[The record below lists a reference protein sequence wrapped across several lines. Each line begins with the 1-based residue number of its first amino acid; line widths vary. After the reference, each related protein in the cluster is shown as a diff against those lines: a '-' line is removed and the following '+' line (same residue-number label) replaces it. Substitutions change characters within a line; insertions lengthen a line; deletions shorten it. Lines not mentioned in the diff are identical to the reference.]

1 MKAAELPHP
10 ARTMS
15 VHPHGRRAPVVVTG
29 SECPAGL
36 ALLRAVHAGGDA
48 PIAAV
53 TRPDA
58 LGAVSRA
65 AQAVEVVHDPSGDPE
80 AFARDVGAV
89 AARHGAT
96 VLPGTE
102 PALRALAHHR
112 DQLPDSVVAG
122 CPSAAV
128 VDRVLAKGALDEI
141 AAAGGLRTPPTRVLS
156 ADSADCWDGG
166 FPAVV
171 KPVSSYVPQADGTM
185 EHGLVLRVRDRAG
198 LASALAGLPAGRG
211 LVQPYLAGEQRT
223 VDGLAWEGEVVA
235 IAQKTGDRTWPRDC
249 GVLSYG
255 RIVRPDPELERC
267 CREMLADARWSGLFN
282 LQFLDAPG
290 GRFLI
295 DFNPRAWN
303 SLAVQVEAGANMPAA
318 WVDLLLGRPVR
329 PAVPRPG
336 RQFRSEIDDVRSL
349 WAAWRGGQRSA
360 AVRGLLPRRRTTHAI
375 FSWTDPAPA
384 LHVLRRR
391 GYH

>member
-1 MKAAELPHP
+1 MSLHP
-10 ARTMS
+10 Y
-15 VHPHGRRAPVVVTG
+15 GRRAPVVVTG
-29 SECPAGL
+29 SEFPAGL

-58 LGAVSRA
+58 LGAISRA
-65 AQAVEVVHDPSGDPE
+65 AHAVEVVHDPSGDPA
-80 AFARDVGAV
+80 AFVRDVGAV
-89 AARHGAT
+89 AVRHGAT

-112 DQLPDSVVAG
+112 DQLPGSVVAG
-122 CPSAAV
+122 CPPAAV
-128 VDRVLAKGALDEI
+128 VDRVLAKGSLTEL
-141 AAAGGLRTPPTRVLS
+141 AAAGGLRTPPTRMLTAES
-156 ADSADCWDGG
+156 ADRWDGG

-171 KPVSSYVPQADGTM
+171 KPLSSHLPQADGTI
-185 EHGLVLRVRDRAG
+185 EQRRVLSVLDGPG
-198 LASALAGLPAGRG
+198 LASALAGLPCGHG
-211 LVQPYLAGEQRT
+211 LVQPYVVGDQRT
-223 VDGLAWEGEVVA
+223 VDGLAWNGEVVA
-235 IAQKTGDRTWPRDC
+235 VAQKTGDRTWPRDC
-249 GVLSYG
+249 GVLTYG
-255 RIVRPDPELERC
+255 RIVRSDPDLERC
-267 CREMLADARWSGLFN
+267 CREMLAEACWSGLFN

-329 PAVPRPG
+329 PAVPRLG
-336 RQFRSEIDDVRSL
+336 RRFRSELDDARSL

-360 AVRGLLPRRRTTHAI
+360 AVRGLRPRRRTSHAI

-391 GYH
+391 GYR

>member
-1 MKAAELPHP
+1 MSLHP
-10 ARTMS
+10 A
-15 VHPHGRRAPVVVTG
+15 GRRVPVVVTG
-29 SECPAGL
+29 SEFPAGL

-58 LGAVSRA
+58 LGASSRA
-65 AQAVEVVHDPSGDPE
+65 AHAVEVVHDPIDDPA
-80 AFARDVGAV
+80 AFVRDVGAV
-89 AARHGAT
+89 AVRHGAM

-102 PALRALAHHR
+102 PALWALAHHR
-112 DQLPDSVVAG
+112 DQLPGSVVTG
-122 CPSAAV
+122 CPAPAV
-128 VDRVLAKGALDEI
+128 VDRVLAKDALDEL
-141 AAAGGLRTPPTRVLS
+141 AAAGGLRTPPTRVLAPEG
-156 ADSADCWDGG
+156 ADRWDGG

-171 KPVSSYVPQADGTM
+171 KPLSSYVSKADGTM
-185 EHGLVLRVRDRAG
+185 EQGQVLSVSDGPG
-198 LASALAGLPAGRG
+198 LASALAGLPGGRG
-211 LVQPYLAGEQRT
+211 LVQPYLIGDQRT

-235 IAQKTGDRTWPRDC
+235 VAQKTGDRTWPRDC

-255 RIVRPDPELERC
+255 RIVASDPDLERR
-267 CREMLADARWSGLFN
+267 CREMLAHSCWSGLFN

-318 WVDLLLGRPVR
+318 WVDLLVGRPVR
-329 PAVPRPG
+329 PAVPQLDR
-336 RQFRSEIDDVRSL
+336 RFRSEVDDARSL

-360 AVRGLLPRRRTTHAI
+360 AVRGLLPRRGTSHAI

-384 LHVLRRR
+384 LHALLRR

>member
-1 MKAAELPHP
+1 
-10 ARTMS
+10 MS
-15 VHPHGRRAPVVVTG
+15 PNSRGRRVPVVVTG
-29 SECPAGL
+29 SEFPAGL

-53 TRPDA
+53 TRRNA
-58 LGAVSRA
+58 VGAVSRA
-65 AQAVEVVHDPSGDPE
+65 AHAVEIVHDPSNDPA
-80 AFARDVGAV
+80 AFVRDVGAV
-89 AARHGAT
+89 ALRHRAA

-112 DQLPDSVVAG
+112 DQLPGSVVTG
-122 CPSAAV
+122 CPPAAV
-128 VDRVLAKGALDEI
+128 VDRVLAKDALEEL
-141 AAAGGLRTPPTRVLS
+141 AAAGGLRTPPTRVLTAES
-156 ADSADCWDGG
+156 ADRWDGG

-185 EHGLVLRVRDRAG
+185 KHGRVLSVPDRSG
-198 LASALAGLPAGRG
+198 LPSALAALPGGRG
-211 LVQPYLAGEQRT
+211 LVQPYLVGDQRT
-223 VDGLAWEGEVVA
+223 VDGLAWDGEIVA
-235 IAQKTGDRTWPRDC
+235 VAQKTGDRTWPPDC
-249 GVLSYG
+249 GVMSYG
-255 RIVRPDPELERC
+255 RIVRSDPGLERC
-267 CREMLADARWSGLFN
+267 CREMLADAGWSGLFN
-282 LQFLDAPG
+282 LQFLDAPC

-329 PAVPRPG
+329 PAVPRLG
-336 RQFRSEIDDVRSL
+336 RRFRSELDDARSL
-349 WAAWRGGQRSA
+349 LAAWRGGQRSA
-360 AVRGLLPRRRTTHAI
+360 ALRGLRPRRRTSHAI

-384 LHVLRRR
+384 LRVLWRR

>member
-1 MKAAELPHP
+1 M
-10 ARTMS
+10 
-15 VHPHGRRAPVVVTG
+15 TG
-29 SECPAGL
+29 SEFAAGL
-36 ALLRAVHAGGDA
+36 ALLRAVRAGGDA

-58 LGAVSRA
+58 IGAVSRA
-65 AQAVEVVHDPSGDPE
+65 AHAVEVVHDPSGDPA
-80 AFARDVGAV
+80 AFVRDIGAV
-89 AARHGAT
+89 AVRYGAP

-102 PALRALAHHR
+102 PALRAIAHHR
-112 DQLPDSVVAG
+112 DQLPGSVVAG
-122 CPSAAV
+122 CPSAAI
-128 VDRVLAKGALDEI
+128 VDRVLAKSALDEL

-156 ADSADCWDGG
+156 AASADRWDGG

-171 KPVSSYVPQADGTM
+171 KPLSSHVPQADGTM
-185 EHGLVLRVRDRAG
+185 EHGRVSGVPDGPG
-198 LASALAGLPAGRG
+198 LASALAALPGGRG
-211 LVQPYLAGEQRT
+211 LVQPYLVGDQRT
-223 VDGLAWEGEVVA
+223 VDGLAWDGEVVA
-235 IAQKTGDRTWPRDC
+235 VAQKTGDRTWPTDC

-255 RIVRPDPELERC
+255 RIVPSDAELER
-267 CREMLADARWSGLFN
+267 RVRGMLADARWSGLFN

-318 WVDLLLGRPVR
+318 WVDLLLGRPMR
-329 PAVPRPG
+329 PAVPQLG
-336 RQFRSEIDDVRSL
+336 RRFRSEIDDARSL

-360 AVRGLLPRRRTTHAI
+360 AVLGLRPRRRTSHAI
-375 FSWTDPAPA
+375 FSWTDPVPA
-384 LHVLRRR
+384 LRVLWRR

>member
-1 MKAAELPHP
+1 M
-10 ARTMS
+10 T
-15 VHPHGRRAPVVVTG
+15 VHPRGRRVPVVVTG
-29 SECPAGL
+29 SEFPAGL
-36 ALLRAVHAGGDA
+36 ALLRAVRAGGDA

-58 LGAVSRA
+58 LGAISRA
-65 AQAVEVVHDPSGDPE
+65 AHAVEVVHDPSSDPA
-80 AFARDVGAV
+80 AFVRDVGAV
-89 AARHGAT
+89 AVRYGAT

-122 CPSAAV
+122 CPPVAV
-128 VDRVLAKGALDEI
+128 VDRVLAKDALEEL

-156 ADSADCWDGG
+156 AESADRWDGG

-171 KPVSSYVPQADGTM
+171 KPLSSHVRRADGTM
-185 EHGLVLRVRDRAG
+185 EHGVVVNVPDRLELRA
-198 LASALAGLPAGRG
+198 ALAAEPGGRG
-211 LVQPYLAGEQRT
+211 LVQPYLVGDQRT
-223 VDGLAWEGEVVA
+223 VDGLAWDGEVVA
-235 IAQKTGDRTWPRDC
+235 VAQKTGDRTWPRDC

-255 RIVRPDPELERC
+255 RIVPSDPGLERC
-267 CREMLADARWSGLFN
+267 CREMLADACWSGLFN

-303 SLAVQVEAGANMPAA
+303 SLNVIVEAGANMPAA

-329 PAVPRPG
+329 PAVPRLG
-336 RQFRSEIDDVRSL
+336 RRFRSEIDDARSL
-349 WAAWRGGQRSA
+349 RAVWRGGQRSA
-360 AVRGLLPRRRTTHAI
+360 AVRGLRPRRGTSHAI

-384 LHVLRRR
+384 LHVLWRR
-391 GYH
+391 GHY

>member
-1 MKAAELPHP
+1 
-10 ARTMS
+10 MS
-15 VHPHGRRAPVVVTG
+15 LHRHGRRAPVVVTG
-29 SECPAGL
+29 SEFPAGL

-58 LGAVSRA
+58 LGAISRA
-65 AQAVEVVHDPSGDPE
+65 ARAVEVVRDPSDDPA
-80 AFARDVGAV
+80 AFVRDVGAV
-89 AARHGAT
+89 AVRHGAT
-96 VLPGTE
+96 VLPGAE

-128 VDRVLAKGALDEI
+128 VDRVLAKDALDEL
-141 AAAGGLRTPPTRVLS
+141 AAAGGLRTPPTSVLTAAS
-156 ADSADCWDGG
+156 AHRWDGG

-171 KPVSSYVPQADGTM
+171 KPLSSYVPQADGTM
-185 EHGLVLRVRDRAG
+185 EHGQVLSVPDGRG
-198 LASALAGLPAGRG
+198 LASALAALPGGRG
-211 LVQPYLAGEQRT
+211 LVQPYLVGGQRT
-223 VDGLAWEGEVVA
+223 VDGLAWDGEVVA
-235 IAQKTGDRTWPRDC
+235 VAQKTGDRTWPRDG

-255 RIVRPDPELERC
+255 RIVRSDPDLEHS
-267 CREMLADARWSGLFN
+267 CRRMLAEACWSGLFN

-318 WVDLLLGRPVR
+318 WIDLLLGRPVR
-329 PAVPRPG
+329 SAVPQLG
-336 RQFRSEIDDVRSL
+336 RRFRSEIDDARSL
-349 WAAWRGGQRSA
+349 WAAWRGGHRSE
-360 AVRGLLPRRRTTHAI
+360 AVRGLRPRRHTSHAI

-384 LHVLRRR
+384 LHVLWRR
-391 GYH
+391 GYR

>member
-1 MKAAELPHP
+1 MSRHP
-10 ARTMS
+10 YRRRT
-15 VHPHGRRAPVVVTG
+15 PVIVTG
-29 SECPAGL
+29 SEYPAGL
-36 ALLRAVHAGGDA
+36 ALLRGVHIGGDA
-48 PIAAV
+48 AIAAV
-53 TRPDA
+53 TRADA
-58 LGAVSRA
+58 MGAVSRSA
-65 AQAVEVVHDPSGDPE
+65 HAVEIVPDPVREP
-80 AFARDVGAV
+80 AMFARHVGAL
-89 AARHGAT
+89 AGHYGAP

-102 PALRALAHHR
+102 PALRAFAHYR
-112 DQLPDSVVAG
+112 DQLPTAVVVG
-122 CPSAAV
+122 CPPAVV
-128 VDRVLAKGALDEI
+128 VDRVLAKGALVEL
-141 AAAGGLRTPPTRVLS
+141 AAAGGLRTPFTRELAS
-156 ADSADCWDGG
+156 ENADRWDGG

-171 KPVSSYVPQADGTM
+171 KPVSSYARGRNGAM
-185 EHGLVLRVRDRAG
+185 EHGLVVRATDGLG
-198 LASALAGLPAGRG
+198 LASALAALPGGRG
-211 LVQPYLAGEQRT
+211 LVQPYLVGEQRT

-255 RIVRPDPELERC
+255 RIVRPDFELERR
-267 CREMLADARWSGLFN
+267 CRLMLANVGWSGLFN

-303 SLAVQVEAGANMPAA
+303 SLAVQIEAGANMPAA

-329 PAVPRPG
+329 PAAPRLG
-336 RQFRSEIDDVRSL
+336 RRFRSELEDARSL
-349 WAAWRGGQRSA
+349 WAQWHEGERVA
-360 AVRGLLPRRRTTHAI
+360 ALRGLRPRRKTSHAI

>member
-1 MKAAELPHP
+1 
-10 ARTMS
+10 MS
-15 VHPHGRRAPVVVTG
+15 LHPHGRRVPVVVTG
-29 SECPAGL
+29 SEFPAGL

-58 LGAVSRA
+58 LGALSRA
-65 AQAVEVVHDPSGDPE
+65 AHAVEVVHDPSGDPA
-80 AFARDVGAV
+80 AFVRDVGAV
-89 AARHGAT
+89 AVRHGAA

-112 DQLPDSVVAG
+112 DQLPGSVVAG

-128 VDRVLAKGALDEI
+128 VDRVLAKGALDEL
-141 AAAGGLRTPPTRVLS
+141 AAAGGLRTPPTRVLTAES
-156 ADSADCWDGG
+156 AYCWDGG

-171 KPVSSYVPQADGTM
+171 KPLSSYVPQADGTM
-185 EHGLVLRVRDRAG
+185 EHGLVLSVPDGPG
-198 LASALAGLPAGRG
+198 LASALAGLPGGRG
-211 LVQPYLAGEQRT
+211 LVQPYLVGDQRT
-223 VDGLAWEGEVVA
+223 VDGLAWDGEVVA
-235 IAQKTGDRTWPRDC
+235 IAQKTGDRTWPRDA

-255 RIVRPDPELERC
+255 RIVRSDPDLERC
-267 CREMLADARWSGLFN
+267 CREMLADACWSGLFN

-329 PAVPRPG
+329 PAVPRLG
-336 RQFRSEIDDVRSL
+336 RRFRSEIDDARSL

-360 AVRGLLPRRRTTHAI
+360 AVRGLRPRRHTSHAI

-384 LHVLRRR
+384 LHVLWRR
-391 GYH
+391 GHY